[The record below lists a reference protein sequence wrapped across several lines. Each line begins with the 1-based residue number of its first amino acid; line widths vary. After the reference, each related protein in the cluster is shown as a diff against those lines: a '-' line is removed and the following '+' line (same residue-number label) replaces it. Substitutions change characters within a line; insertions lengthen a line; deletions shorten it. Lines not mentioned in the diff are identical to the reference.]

1 MNEETPVNGVEMP
14 FAGVF
19 HMCRESR
26 VKKKKWI
33 NSSFHVMLDI
43 TLLLTDD
50 AIQRIEEEEWRMEKK
65 TKKMRSIKAKLLATI
80 LPVAAVMVLAIAAT
94 SYLISKSIIT
104 EYSQNLLSSSIA
116 NQANEIESWLN
127 ENLSAFQTV
136 KRAIEGT
143 KPNEEE
149 LQRILD
155 SYYQFNDNYPK
166 GLYVADA
173 DGKLMKASE
182 SDKTDSNLLQSVW
195 YREGMTRLNMAFTDA
210 YTDENGEALVS
221 ACGILDDGSE
231 VLKVISAD
239 LSLQRISI
247 IVNSYIEM
255 EEAQAFLV
263 NSKDGT
269 ILAHRDNSLISKR
282 LADSGDIFM
291 RDVGERLNQRDYQMA
306 EIDDRMTAFT
316 EIAGTDWIL
325 VSYIPTKTIYA
336 DIDGVRILMV
346 VIGLVSL
353 LLLAVLIERV
363 VQVVIRPVKEL
374 TRVIT
379 AMTDGDF
386 TVDVTTKSNDEIGVM
401 SRGVERFIQSM
412 RSMILSIHG
421 VSDKLHVQADNSNHV
436 SGDMYD
442 ASRLQSDSMQELNNT
457 VEQLSVSVNE
467 IADNA
472 TTLAAVAANTRDD
485 GKQVDLKVR
494 ETVEVSRHGKADMQN
509 VGIAMQ
515 SINESMKKL
524 QQAIDKVGDAS
535 VEITKITG
543 VISDIADETNLLSLN
558 ASIEAARAGEA
569 GRGFAVVAT
578 EIGKLAQTSADSVHN
593 IESLISEIRVLVKDA
608 VSQAD
613 DSVSNIQSSGE
624 LVKGALQTFDA
635 IFDNIDEVNRLVQ
648 QMIEKVEQ
656 VDNVA
661 VNVAA
666 ISEEQAASSEEILA
680 TSTTMVEQA
689 HNITENSETVAEGAR
704 ELTGSAVELANQVNM
719 FKVDGE
725 DGV

>member
-1 MNEETPVNGVEMP
+1 
-14 FAGVF
+14 
-19 HMCRESR
+19 MCRESG

-33 NSSFHVMLDI
+33 NSLFHVMLDI
-43 TLLLTDD
+43 TLLLTDE

-94 SYLISKSIIT
+94 SYLISKNIIT

-182 SDKTDSNLLQSVW
+182 SDKTDSDLLQSVW

-291 RDVGERLNQRDYQMA
+291 RDVGERLNQRNYQMA

-494 ETVEVSRHGKADMQN
+494 ETVEVSRQGKADMQN

>member
-1 MNEETPVNGVEMP
+1 MG
-14 FAGVF
+14 
-19 HMCRESR
+19 
-26 VKKKKWI
+26 KK
-33 NSSFHVMLDI
+33 
-43 TLLLTDD
+43 
-50 AIQRIEEEEWRMEKK
+50 EKK
-65 TKKMRSIKAKLLATI
+65 AQKKILSIKAKLLGTI
-80 LPVAAVMVLAIAAT
+80 LPVVAVMVLVIAMT
-94 SYLISKSIIT
+94 SYLISKNIIT

-116 NQANEIESWLN
+116 NQANEIESWLD

-136 KRAIEGT
+136 KQMIEKT
-143 KPNEEE
+143 NPNDAA
-149 LQRILD
+149 LQQILD
-155 SYYQFNDNYPK
+155 SYYQFNDNYPE
-166 GLYVADA
+166 GLYVAGA
-173 DGKLMKASE
+173 DGTLMKAE
-182 SDKTDSNLLQSVW
+182 GSDKTENNLLESVW
-195 YREGMTRLNMAFTDA
+195 YREGMTRLNMEFTDA
-210 YTDENGEALVS
+210 YTDESGEAFVS
-221 ACGILDDGSE
+221 ASGILDDGSD
-231 VLKVISAD
+231 VLRVISAD

-255 EEAQAFLV
+255 EDAQAFLV

-269 ILAHRDNSLISKR
+269 ILAHRDNSLISAR
-282 LADSGDIFM
+282 LADSGDAFM
-291 RDVGERLNQRDYQMA
+291 RDVGEKLTQHDYRMT
-306 EIDDRMTAFT
+306 EIDNMMTAFT
-316 EIAGTDWIL
+316 EIEGTDWIL
-325 VSYIPTKTIYA
+325 VSYIPTATIYA
-336 DIDGVRILMV
+336 DIDGVRIIMV

-363 VQVVIRPVKEL
+363 VQAVIKPVKEL
-374 TRVIT
+374 TKIIT
-379 AMTDGDF
+379 SMTDGDF
-386 TVDVTTKSNDEIGVM
+386 TVCVTTKSNDEIGVM

-412 RSMILSIHG
+412 RKMILSIHG
-421 VSDKLHVQADNSNHV
+421 VSDKLHIQADNSNSV

-442 ASRLQSDSMQELNNT
+442 ASKLQSDSMQELNNT

-472 TTLAAVAANTRDD
+472 TTLASVVANTRDD
-485 GKQVDLKVR
+485 GKQVDLKVK
-494 ETVEVSRHGKADMQN
+494 ETVEVSRRGKADMQN
-509 VGIAMQ
+509 VGDAMQ

-524 QQAIDKVGDAS
+524 QQAIDKVGSAS
-535 VEITKITG
+535 EEITKITG

-569 GRGFAVVAT
+569 GKGFAVVAT
-578 EIGKLAQTSADSVHN
+578 EIGKLAQTSSNSVHN
-593 IESLISEIRVLVKDA
+593 IESLISEIDVLVKDA

-613 DSVSNIQSSGE
+613 DSVNNIQNSGE
-624 LVKGALQTFDA
+624 LVKGALRTFDV
-635 IFDNIDEVNRLVQ
+635 IFDNIDEVNSLVQ

-704 ELTGSAVELANQVNM
+704 ELTESAVELANQVDM

-725 DGV
+725 DKA

>member
-1 MNEETPVNGVEMP
+1 
-14 FAGVF
+14 
-19 HMCRESR
+19 
-26 VKKKKWI
+26 
-33 NSSFHVMLDI
+33 
-43 TLLLTDD
+43 
-50 AIQRIEEEEWRMEKK
+50 MEKK
-65 TKKMRSIKAKLLATI
+65 TKKMRSIKTKLLVTI
-80 LPVAAVMVLAIAAT
+80 LPVAAVMVLAIATT
-94 SYLISKSIIT
+94 SYLISKNIIT

-136 KRAIEGT
+136 KRAIEGM
-143 KPNEEE
+143 KPDEAD

-155 SYYQFNDNYPK
+155 SYYRFNDNYPD

-173 DGKLMKASE
+173 NGKLMKASE
-182 SDKTDSNLLQSVW
+182 SDKADSNLLQSVW

-221 ACGILDDGSE
+221 AAGILDDGSD

-239 LSLQRISI
+239 MSLQRISI

-255 EEAQAFLV
+255 EDAQAFLV

-269 ILAHRDNSLISKR
+269 ILAHRDNSLISTR
-282 LADSGDIFM
+282 IADSADTFM
-291 RDVGERLNQRDYQMA
+291 RDVGEKLDRRDYQMA
-306 EIDDRMTAFT
+306 EIDERMTAFT
-316 EIAGTDWIL
+316 EIEGTGWIL

-374 TRVIT
+374 TKVIT

-386 TVDVTTKSNDEIGVM
+386 TVDVKTKNNDEIGVM

-412 RSMILSIHG
+412 RGMIMSIHG
-421 VSDKLHVQADNSNHV
+421 VSDKLHVQADNSNNV

-457 VEQLSVSVNE
+457 VEQLSLSVNE

-472 TTLAAVAANTRDD
+472 TTLAAVAANTRDE
-485 GKQVDLKVR
+485 GKQVDLKVKA
-494 ETVEVSRHGKADMQN
+494 TVAVSRQGKADMQN
-509 VGIAMQ
+509 VGVAMQ
-515 SINESMKKL
+515 SINESMRKL
-524 QQAIDKVGDAS
+524 QQAIDKVGNAS

-569 GRGFAVVAT
+569 GKGFAVVAT
-578 EIGKLAQTSADSVHN
+578 EIGKLAQTSSDSVHN
-593 IESLISEIRVLVKDA
+593 IENLISEINALVKDA

-624 LVKGALQTFDA
+624 LVKGALLTFDE
-635 IFDNIDEVNRLVQ
+635 IFDNIDEVNHLVQ

-689 HNITENSETVAEGAR
+689 HSITENSETVAEGAK
-704 ELTGSAVELANQVNM
+704 ELTESAVELANQVNM
-719 FKVDGE
+719 FKVDRG

>member
-1 MNEETPVNGVEMP
+1 
-14 FAGVF
+14 
-19 HMCRESR
+19 MCRESR

-494 ETVEVSRHGKADMQN
+494 ETVEVSRQGKADMQN

>member
-1 MNEETPVNGVEMP
+1 
-14 FAGVF
+14 
-19 HMCRESR
+19 
-26 VKKKKWI
+26 
-33 NSSFHVMLDI
+33 
-43 TLLLTDD
+43 
-50 AIQRIEEEEWRMEKK
+50 MEKK
-65 TKKMRSIKAKLLATI
+65 TKKMRSIKTKLLVTI
-80 LPVAAVMVLAIAAT
+80 LPVAVVMVLAIATT
-94 SYLISKSIIT
+94 SYLISKNIIT

-136 KRAIEGT
+136 KRAIEGM
-143 KPNEEE
+143 KPDEAD

-155 SYYQFNDNYPK
+155 SYYQFNDNYPD

-173 DGKLMKASE
+173 NGKLMKASE

-195 YREGMTRLNMAFTDA
+195 YREGMTRLNMAYTDA

-221 ACGILDDGSE
+221 AAGILDDGSD

-239 LSLQRISI
+239 MSLQRISI

-255 EEAQAFLV
+255 EDAQAFLV

-269 ILAHRDNSLISKR
+269 ILAHRDNSLISTR
-282 LADSGDIFM
+282 IADSADAFM
-291 RDVGERLNQRDYQMA
+291 RDVGEKLERRDYQMG
-306 EIDDRMTAFT
+306 EINERMTAFT
-316 EIAGTDWIL
+316 EIEGTGWIL

-374 TRVIT
+374 TKVIT

-386 TVDVTTKSNDEIGVM
+386 TVDVKTKNNDEIGVM

-412 RSMILSIHG
+412 RSMIMSIHG
-421 VSDKLHVQADNSNHV
+421 VSDKLHVQADNSNNV

-457 VEQLSVSVNE
+457 VEQLSLSVNE

-472 TTLAAVAANTRDD
+472 TTLAAVAANTRDE
-485 GKQVDLKVR
+485 GKQVDLKVKA
-494 ETVEVSRHGKADMQN
+494 TVAVSRQGKADMQN
-509 VGIAMQ
+509 VGVAMQ
-515 SINESMKKL
+515 SINESMRKL
-524 QQAIDKVGDAS
+524 QQAIDKVGNAS

-569 GRGFAVVAT
+569 GKGFAVVAT
-578 EIGKLAQTSADSVHN
+578 EIGKLAQTSSDSVHN
-593 IESLISEIRVLVKDA
+593 IENLISEINALVKDA

-613 DSVSNIQSSGE
+613 DSVNNIQSSGE
-624 LVKGALQTFDA
+624 LVKGALLTFDE
-635 IFDNIDEVNRLVQ
+635 IFDNIDEVNHLVQ

-689 HNITENSETVAEGAR
+689 HSITENSETVAEGAK
-704 ELTGSAVELANQVNM
+704 ELTESAVELANQVNM
-719 FKVDGE
+719 FKVDRG

>member
-1 MNEETPVNGVEMP
+1 
-14 FAGVF
+14 
-19 HMCRESR
+19 
-26 VKKKKWI
+26 
-33 NSSFHVMLDI
+33 
-43 TLLLTDD
+43 
-50 AIQRIEEEEWRMEKK
+50 MEK
-65 TKKMRSIKAKLLATI
+65 KKMRSIKAKLLGTI

-94 SYLISKSIIT
+94 SYMISKNIIT

-116 NQANEIESWLN
+116 NQANEIESWLD

-143 KPNEEE
+143 QPDEEA

-155 SYYQFNDNYPK
+155 SYYQFNDNYPN
-166 GLYVADA
+166 GLYVADEN
-173 DGKLMKASE
+173 GKLMKASE
-182 SDKTDSNLLQSVW
+182 SDKAESNLLQSVW
-195 YREGMTRLNMAFTDA
+195 YREGITRLNMAYTDA

-221 ACGILDDGSE
+221 ASGILDNGSD
-231 VLKVISAD
+231 VLQVISAD

-255 EEAQAFLV
+255 EDAQAFLV

-269 ILAHRDNSLISKR
+269 ILAHRDNSLISTR
-282 LADSGDIFM
+282 IADSGDAFM
-291 RDVGERLNQRDYQMA
+291 RDVGERLGQRDYQMA

-316 EIAGTDWIL
+316 EIGGTDWIL
-325 VSYIPTKTIYA
+325 VSYIPTEIIYA

-346 VIGLVSL
+346 AIGLVSL

-374 TRVIT
+374 TKIIT

-386 TVDVTTKSNDEIGVM
+386 TVNITTKSNDEIGVM
-401 SRGVERFIQSM
+401 SRGVERFIKSM
-412 RSMILSIHG
+412 RGMILSIHG
-421 VSDKLHVQADNSNHV
+421 VSDKLHVQADNSNSV
-436 SGDMYD
+436 SGDMYE

-485 GKQVDLKVR
+485 GKQVDLKVK
-494 ETVEVSRHGKADMQN
+494 ETVEVSRQGKADMQN
-509 VGIAMQ
+509 VGAAMQ
-515 SINESMKKL
+515 SINESMRKL
-524 QQAIDKVGDAS
+524 QQAIDKVGNAS
-535 VEITKITG
+535 EEITKITG

-578 EIGKLAQTSADSVHN
+578 EIGKLAQTSSDSVHN
-593 IESLISEIRVLVKDA
+593 IESLISEINVLVKDA

-624 LVKGALQTFDA
+624 LVKGALQTFDV
-635 IFDNIDEVNRLVQ
+635 IFDNIDEVNHLVQ

-689 HNITENSETVAEGAR
+689 HSITENSETVAEGAR
-704 ELTGSAVELANQVNM
+704 ELTESAVELANQVNM

-725 DGV
+725 DEV

>member
-1 MNEETPVNGVEMP
+1 
-14 FAGVF
+14 
-19 HMCRESR
+19 
-26 VKKKKWI
+26 
-33 NSSFHVMLDI
+33 
-43 TLLLTDD
+43 
-50 AIQRIEEEEWRMEKK
+50 MEKK
-65 TKKMRSIKAKLLATI
+65 TKKMRSIKTKLLVTI
-80 LPVAAVMVLAIAAT
+80 LPVAAVMVLAIATT
-94 SYLISKSIIT
+94 SYLISKNIIT

-136 KRAIEGT
+136 KRAIEGM
-143 KPNEEE
+143 KPDEAD

-155 SYYQFNDNYPK
+155 SYYQFNDNYPD

-173 DGKLMKASE
+173 NGKLMKASE

-195 YREGMTRLNMAFTDA
+195 YREGMTRLNMAYTDA

-221 ACGILDDGSE
+221 AAGILDDGSD

-239 LSLQRISI
+239 MSLQRISI

-255 EEAQAFLV
+255 EDAQAFLV

-269 ILAHRDNSLISKR
+269 ILAHRDNSLISTR
-282 LADSGDIFM
+282 IADSSDAFM
-291 RDVGERLNQRDYQMA
+291 RDVGEKLERRDYQMG
-306 EIDDRMTAFT
+306 EIDERMTAFT
-316 EIAGTDWIL
+316 EIEGTGWIL

-374 TRVIT
+374 TKVIT

-386 TVDVTTKSNDEIGVM
+386 TVDVKTKNNDEIGVM

-412 RSMILSIHG
+412 RSMIMSIHG
-421 VSDKLHVQADNSNHV
+421 VSDKLHVQADNSNNV

-457 VEQLSVSVNE
+457 VEQLSLSVNE

-472 TTLAAVAANTRDD
+472 TTLAAVAANTRDE
-485 GKQVDLKVR
+485 GKQVDLKVKA
-494 ETVEVSRHGKADMQN
+494 TVAVSRQGKADMQN
-509 VGIAMQ
+509 VGVAMQ
-515 SINESMKKL
+515 SINESMRKL
-524 QQAIDKVGDAS
+524 QQAIDKVGNAS

-569 GRGFAVVAT
+569 GKGFAVVAT
-578 EIGKLAQTSADSVHN
+578 EIGKLAQTSSDSVHN
-593 IESLISEIRVLVKDA
+593 IENLISEINALVKDA

-613 DSVSNIQSSGE
+613 DSVNNIQSSGE
-624 LVKGALQTFDA
+624 LVKGALLTFDE

-689 HNITENSETVAEGAR
+689 HSITENSETVAEGAK
-704 ELTGSAVELANQVNM
+704 ELTESAVELANQVNM
-719 FKVDGE
+719 FKVDRG